1 MNFMILHKWFHEN
14 HTVPNP
20 GKYYYIKIGNN
31 DPSRKTILNNN
42 EIAKKTF
49 WYSFRQQTEH

>member
-14 HTVPNP
+14 HIVLNP
-20 GKYYYIKIGNN
+20 GKYYYIEIGDNH
-31 DPSRKTILNNN
+31 PSHKTILNNN

-49 WYSFRQQTEH
+49 RYFFRQETEL

>member
-1 MNFMILHKWFHEN
+1 MILHKWFHEN

-20 GKYYYIKIGNN
+20 DKYHYIKIGNN
-31 DPSRKTILNNN
+31 DPSHKTILNNN
-42 EIAKKTF
+42 EIAKKPF